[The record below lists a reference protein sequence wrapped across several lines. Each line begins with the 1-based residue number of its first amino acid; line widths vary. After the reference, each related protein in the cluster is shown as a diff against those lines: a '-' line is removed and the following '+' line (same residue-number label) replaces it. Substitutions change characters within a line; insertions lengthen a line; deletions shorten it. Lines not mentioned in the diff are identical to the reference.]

1 MVDVKED
8 NTRLSS
14 QNARLQER
22 VRKLEAL
29 EEENRRL
36 HRLLDLKQSLKTEV
50 VSAQVIGKNTN
61 EFFRVARVTLDRDAR
76 DVGANLPVLSQ
87 DGVVGTTLKTA
98 GDTVDVRLVVDAG
111 SSVDVVVQRTGARG
125 FVRGTGD
132 ESKYSC
138 SVQYVERTDEVEV
151 GDLLVTSGV
160 GRRFPK
166 GIPVATVT
174 QVVRRDFGIYQQ
186 VTATPT
192 VDFSR
197 VEEVLILTSV
207 PGEDTKATRDA
218 PGQAPRGP
226 RRSSRGRMRNTA
238 FLAIGIALLVIQSN
252 LFRLI
257 GHLHIPGATPSLLLP
272 LVVFMGVHEYSMARG
287 AALSFTLGYLLDVFA
302 AAPTGLFTFITV
314 ATFVV
319 SRAAG
324 VRLAAQTLLTKLAL
338 AFVFSLVQGSSSSS
352 SRRSSAA
359 IRRGRGRS
367 RSSCPRTRWRRRSSL
382 R

>member
-1 MVDVKED
+1 MRDPKQVSGPDRLIVAIATPVQYAAATLARGLSNLWGDYIYLVDVKED
-8 NTRLSS
+8 NTRLAS

-76 DVGANLPVLSQ
+76 DVGPNLPVLSQ
-87 DGVVGTTLKTA
+87 DGVVGVTLKSA

-125 FVRGTGD
+125 LLRGTGD
-132 ESKYSC
+132 ESKASC
-138 SVQYVERTDEVEV
+138 QVEYVQRTDEVEV

-174 QVVRRDFGIYQQ
+174 QVVKRDFGIYQR
-186 VTATPT
+186 VVATPT

-197 VEEVLILTSV
+197 LEEVLIVTSA
-207 PGEDTKATRDA
+207 PGADA
-218 PGQAPRGP
+218 PQA
-226 RRSSRGRMRNTA
+226 SREAPGGA
-238 FLAIGIALLVIQSN
+238 A
-252 LFRLI
+252 
-257 GHLHIPGATPSLLLP
+257 PGAP
-272 LVVFMGVHEYSMARG
+272 
-287 AALSFTLGYLLDVFA
+287 
-302 AAPTGLFTFITV
+302 
-314 ATFVV
+314 
-319 SRAAG
+319 
-324 VRLAAQTLLTKLAL
+324 
-338 AFVFSLVQGSSSSS
+338 
-352 SRRSSAA
+352 
-359 IRRGRGRS
+359 
-367 RSSCPRTRWRRRSSL
+367 
-382 R
+382 

>member
-1 MVDVKED
+1 VNWKRYRDSVIVLLALAVPFWVLRASMRDPRKISGPDAVIVRLATPLQLVSATLARGISSVWGDYIYLVDVKED

-197 VEEVLILTSV
+197 VEEVVILTSV
-207 PGEDTKATRDA
+207 PGEDTKATRDT
-218 PGQAPRGP
+218 PGQAPSG
-226 RRSSRGRMRNTA
+226 
-238 FLAIGIALLVIQSN
+238 
-252 LFRLI
+252 
-257 GHLHIPGATPSLLLP
+257 TP
-272 LVVFMGVHEYSMARG
+272 
-287 AALSFTLGYLLDVFA
+287 
-302 AAPTGLFTFITV
+302 
-314 ATFVV
+314 
-319 SRAAG
+319 
-324 VRLAAQTLLTKLAL
+324 KK
-338 AFVFSLVQGSSSSS
+338 
-352 SRRSSAA
+352 
-359 IRRGRGRS
+359 
-367 RSSCPRTRWRRRSSL
+367 
-382 R
+382 

>member
-1 MVDVKED
+1 VNWKRYRDSVIVLLALAVPFWVLRASMRDPRQISGLDKVIVRVATPLQLVAATLARGISNVWGDYIYLVDVKED

-29 EEENRRL
+29 DEENRRL

-76 DVGANLPVLSQ
+76 EVGANLPVLSQ

-207 PGEDTKATRDA
+207 PGEDAKANRDA
-218 PGQAPRGP
+218 PGQAP
-226 RRSSRGRMRNTA
+226 SS
-238 FLAIGIALLVIQSN
+238 
-252 LFRLI
+252 
-257 GHLHIPGATPSLLLP
+257 TP
-272 LVVFMGVHEYSMARG
+272 
-287 AALSFTLGYLLDVFA
+287 
-302 AAPTGLFTFITV
+302 
-314 ATFVV
+314 
-319 SRAAG
+319 
-324 VRLAAQTLLTKLAL
+324 KK
-338 AFVFSLVQGSSSSS
+338 
-352 SRRSSAA
+352 
-359 IRRGRGRS
+359 
-367 RSSCPRTRWRRRSSL
+367 
-382 R
+382 

>member
-1 MVDVKED
+1 MNWKRYRDSVIVLLALAVPFWVLRASMRDPRKISGPDAVIVRLATPLQLVSATLARGISSVWGDYIYLVDVKED

-36 HRLLDLKQSLKTEV
+36 RRLLDLKQSLKTEV

-207 PGEDTKATRDA
+207 PGEDTKATRET
-218 PGQAPRGP
+218 PGQAPSG
-226 RRSSRGRMRNTA
+226 
-238 FLAIGIALLVIQSN
+238 
-252 LFRLI
+252 
-257 GHLHIPGATPSLLLP
+257 TP
-272 LVVFMGVHEYSMARG
+272 
-287 AALSFTLGYLLDVFA
+287 
-302 AAPTGLFTFITV
+302 
-314 ATFVV
+314 
-319 SRAAG
+319 
-324 VRLAAQTLLTKLAL
+324 KK
-338 AFVFSLVQGSSSSS
+338 
-352 SRRSSAA
+352 
-359 IRRGRGRS
+359 
-367 RSSCPRTRWRRRSSL
+367 
-382 R
+382 